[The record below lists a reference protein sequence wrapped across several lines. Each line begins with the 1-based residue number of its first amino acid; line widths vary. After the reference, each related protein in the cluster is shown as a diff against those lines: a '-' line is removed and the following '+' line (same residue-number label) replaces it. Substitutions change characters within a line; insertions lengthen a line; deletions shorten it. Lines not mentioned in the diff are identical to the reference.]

1 MKRPLTP
8 LELGTSI
15 LIVLDECP
23 ACLDMLQ
30 TIVAYSGD
38 MPQKDITLLYCCSA
52 FASDL
57 TNDWTAEE
65 RQFQLEEHYLYQ
77 ATDILHAA
85 GVPASHI
92 HIARAIGEK
101 CLAAAVAMELK
112 RKSYTGLFI
121 RNHYHLV
128 AHELQHRGLMD
139 EFGRIANIVV
149 WAMPADVPMAVK
161 TS

>member
-8 LELGTSI
+8 LGLGTNI

-30 TIVAYSGD
+30 TMVACLGS
-38 MPQKDITLLYCCSA
+38 MPQKDVSLLYCCSA
-52 FASDL
+52 FSSDL
-57 TNDWTAEE
+57 TSDWTTEE
-65 RQFQLEEHYLYQ
+65 RQFQFEQHYLYQ
-77 ATDILHAA
+77 ATDILHTA
-85 GVPASHI
+85 GVSASHI
-92 HIARAIGEK
+92 HIARAIGQK

-112 RKSYTGLFI
+112 RKPYTGLI
-121 RNHYHLV
+121 VRNHYHQV
-128 AHELQHRGLMD
+128 ARRLQHSGLMD

-149 WAMPADVPMAVK
+149 WAMPVDAVLTAK

>member
-8 LELGTSI
+8 LELGTNI

-65 RQFQLEEHYLYQ
+65 RQSQLEEQYLYQ

-85 GVPASHI
+85 GVPTSHI

-101 CLAAAVAMELK
+101 CLAGAIAMELK
-112 RKSYTGLFI
+112 RKSYTGLII
-121 RNHYHLV
+121 RHHYHPV
-128 AHELQHRGLMD
+128 AHQLQHRGLMD
-139 EFGRIANIVV
+139 EFGRIADIDV
-149 WAMPADVPMAVK
+149 WAMPTDVLLPAK